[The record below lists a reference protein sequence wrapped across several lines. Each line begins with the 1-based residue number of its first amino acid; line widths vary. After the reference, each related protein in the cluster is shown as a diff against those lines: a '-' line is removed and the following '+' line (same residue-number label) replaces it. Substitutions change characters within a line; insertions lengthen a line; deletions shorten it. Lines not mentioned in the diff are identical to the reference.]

1 MTEEKKQAQITR
13 LRILTDRSDSDDL
26 FSVLLDDAESTA
38 LSFMHRSTLPE
49 ALITSI
55 GDAAL
60 VAYNRLGTEGESGR
74 SEGGESYSFIEL
86 PDRFYKQWKSYR
98 LARVGGNAYESE
110 SNTDSELEN

>member
-1 MTEEKKQAQITR
+1 MTELNRQKQLQR
-13 LRILTDRSDSDDL
+13 LRILTGR
-26 FSVLLDDAESTA
+26 DDADELFEQLLTDAETTA
-38 LSFMHRSTLPE
+38 LAYMHRKALPE
-49 ALITSI
+49 ALVTSV

-98 LARVGGNAYESE
+98 LARVGGYAHEAEQDTDTES
-110 SNTDSELEN
+110 